1 MLIPQW
7 LLLLLF
13 GLWTEWETLGQK
25 ILLFYVN
32 RLSEV
37 ARIKWSGSLL
47 VLAGINQKFQVG
59 FTLVFNSVNIL
70 SENIKEIG
78 LNFVQLLKNQT
89 EIKKKYK
96 ENQRTESH

>member
-1 MLIPQW
+1 MIG
-7 LLLLLF
+7 F
-13 GLWTEWETLGQK
+13 VIGLSRNK
-25 ILLFYVN
+25 P
-32 RLSEV
+32 
-37 ARIKWSGSLL
+37 
-47 VLAGINQKFQVG
+47 KFQVG

>member
-1 MLIPQW
+1 MIG
-7 LLLLLF
+7 F
-13 GLWTEWETLGQK
+13 VIGLSRNK
-25 ILLFYVN
+25 P
-32 RLSEV
+32 
-37 ARIKWSGSLL
+37 
-47 VLAGINQKFQVG
+47 KFQVG

-96 ENQRTESH
+96 ENQRTESP

>member
-1 MLIPQW
+1 MIGFV
-7 LLLLLF
+7 F
-13 GLWTEWETLGQK
+13 GLSRNK
-25 ILLFYVN
+25 P
-32 RLSEV
+32 
-37 ARIKWSGSLL
+37 
-47 VLAGINQKFQVG
+47 KFQVG

>member
-1 MLIPQW
+1 MIG
-7 LLLLLF
+7 F
-13 GLWTEWETLGQK
+13 VIGLSRNK
-25 ILLFYVN
+25 P
-32 RLSEV
+32 
-37 ARIKWSGSLL
+37 
-47 VLAGINQKFQVG
+47 KFQVG

-70 SENIKEIG
+70 FENIKEIG